1 MSIVAV
7 VAILGGFLIGVCIER
22 IVAALRQPEK

>member
-1 MSIVAV
+1 MPIAAL

-22 IVAALRQPEK
+22 IIAVLRQPEK